1 MYTGNIYWALT
12 ICHTMNT
19 DDTKTNSTQSLSQ
32 VSVRWNHCSPPSSH
46 VAPAL
51 CRHRKGTGIWVHSSF
66 LPGLTLANRASRRL
80 MLRCIC
86 MKWEVAVWGN
96 VIQEVED
103 LNLSL
108 DLILDVVQ
116 VFFFFLSLSSYAQLD
131 DSTKS
136 TAWRLVWIVYF
147 GKSETGKEGMP
158 SQGCPC
164 FGHLNLDH
172 DGTDYTS
179 ELFSQG
185 KKEGI
190 FSHWFQLPPGQVM
203 SHGILAPSPFHVCSG
218 QNGWVH
224 FWKHLRWKWQ
234 SNQTGNKK

>member
-1 MYTGNIYWALT
+1 MGGG
-12 ICHTMNT
+12 
-19 DDTKTNSTQSLSQ
+19 
-32 VSVRWNHCSPPSSH
+32 SVREC
-46 VAPAL
+46 
-51 CRHRKGTGIWVHSSF
+51 HS
-66 LPGLTLANRASRRL
+66 GGRRL
-80 MLRCIC
+80 ELESRSDSGCWTSLFFPFTLLLCTVRWLHKEQSMKSC
-86 MKWEVAVWGN
+86 M
-96 VIQEVED
+96 
-103 LNLSL
+103 
-108 DLILDVVQ
+108 
-116 VFFFFLSLSSYAQLD
+116 
-131 DSTKS
+131 
-136 TAWRLVWIVYF
+136 WIVYF

-179 ELFSQG
+179 ELFFQG

-190 FSHWFQLPPGQVM
+190 FSHWFQLPPGQGM